1 MIEPLIF
8 SSSLLLGKEIA
19 AQTVT
24 STTKNIY
31 NGIDKILLN
40 DNVHFKKIL
49 DDLDINTKLDI
60 IHTFIIDFH
69 KDIKIFNETITKTL
83 KYLENS
89 LKTIEIEIE
98 NINNELEIHST
109 KWFNRY
115 RSSNCSELLNNL
127 INHVKIL
134 DNRFELFIKLIK
146 I

>member
-8 SSSLLLGKEIA
+8 TSSLLLGKEIA
-19 AQTVT
+19 SQTIT
-24 STTKNIY
+24 NTTKNIY

-40 DNVHFKKIL
+40 DHLHFKKIL
-49 DDLDINTKLDI
+49 VDLDINTKLDI

-69 KDIKIFNETITKTL
+69 KDIKIFNETIIKTL